1 MSATSIMKFFL
12 LAVAASTSL
21 ALGQTTGKLGNA
33 AITENNPSQVAYVAT
48 FPTGNG
54 IQGQIEGV
62 SDSNGTGVS
71 FNINFF
77 NFPDASEGPF
87 RKQSP
92 HNSYQTFL
100 RYRVQLTSY
109 PPVYHIHVDP
119 IPPSGD
125 CAATLGDLDPYE
137 RGDSPPCDASQPAT
151 CEVGDLSGKHG
162 EMSPEADS
170 GFQAAYLEL
179 YISTEPGLNSFF
191 GNRSI
196 VIHSHNLTRLAC
208 ANFKLAVGS
217 PTPSPV
223 SGGSV
228 SSTAAAATTTTAS
241 SSATAASSTAGSS
254 STASGSSASASAS
267 SKGGAVMKIVNSGAV
282 LAGIAGFMAFAL

>member
-1 MSATSIMKFFL
+1 MKTFL
-12 LAVAASTSL
+12 LAVATSTSL

-33 AITENNPSQVAYVAT
+33 AITENNPSQVAYIAT
-48 FPTGNG
+48 FPTSSG

-62 SDSNGTGVS
+62 SNTNGTGVN

-87 RKQSP
+87 RKQS
-92 HNSYQTFL
+92 HNSYQAFPSTTTTSL
-100 RYRVQLTSY
+100 LQYRVQLTSFSLVY
-109 PPVYHIHVDP
+109 RIHADPVS
-119 IPPSGD
+119 PSGD

-162 EMSPEADS
+162 KMSPEADS
-170 GFQAAYLEL
+170 GFQVAYLEL
-179 YISTEPGLNSFF
+179 YVSTEPGINSFF

-196 VIHSHNLTRLAC
+196 VIHAHNLTRLAC
-208 ANFKLAVGS
+208 ANFKLAAGS
-217 PTPSPV
+217 PTPTPV
-223 SGGSV
+223 SGSPA
-228 SSTAAAATTTTAS
+228 SSTAAGTTAAS

-254 STASGSSASASAS
+254 STASGSAASASAS
-267 SKGGAVMKIVNSGAV
+267 SKGGAVMKIVNSGGV
-282 LAGIAGFMAFAL
+282 MAGIAGFMAFAL